1 MRGRGARIAKV
12 TSKTLP
18 GPLHIIDVGFAST
31 VEANY
36 HWLFCEEKEKE
47 KEKEKENTI
56 IDFSIEFTITFSTES
71 LAMFN

>member
-1 MRGRGARIAKV
+1 LRGRGASIAKV

-47 KEKEKENTI
+47 KENTI

>member
-1 MRGRGARIAKV
+1 LRGRGASIAKV

-36 HWLFCEEKEKE
+36 HWLFCKE

>member
-1 MRGRGARIAKV
+1 VRGRGARIAKV

-47 KEKEKENTI
+47 KEKENTI